1 MVWCVGVVVGEKVL
15 FGVRGKKLPGVRVH
29 RSGDLMA
36 CKLSLSLLP
45 PVGSSRVVLLA
56 PKEFCHQFVRS

>member
-1 MVWCVGVVVGEKVL
+1 VLLECWVL
-15 FGVRGKKLPGVRVH
+15 FGVQEQKLVRVRVH

-45 PVGSSRVVLLA
+45 RVGSSRVVLLA
-56 PKEFCHQFVRS
+56 PKEFCHQFMRS

>member
-1 MVWCVGVVVGEKVL
+1 VLLECWVL
-15 FGVRGKKLPGVRVH
+15 FGVREQRLQRVRVH

-56 PKEFCHQFVRS
+56 PKEFCHQFMRS